1 MAMSLTL
8 RGAAALVR
16 PDGNPYERDQALLA
30 YQRDLLAPYGIEVDE
45 DLMKQSRNIGFR
57 EMAEEL
63 MERCPSPFGTPD
75 LLILAYGLPD
85 RYPLKTVTTR
95 LNALFGGRSRSFALS
110 EQGLRAP
117 FTALRVADAY
127 ARSGKAASLAL
138 FVCEQTTLPYRD
150 PLVHDTPLLDSA
162 VLLYFDTDNDTGARS
177 GFRFRTARAAGVDVP
192 LSDLLADQRPGLPPG
207 LALLVAGPWPPDDQ
221 LGGVGL
227 PVHRCQ
233 PGGYSTSVWLDL
245 ARHHD
250 EWVDRYASLV
260 LCDTDPRTGR
270 SQLAVLT
277 NTCAPELREARL

>member
-1 MAMSLTL
+1 MSLTL

-16 PDGNPYERDQALLA
+16 PDGNAYERDEALLA

-57 EMAEEL
+57 ELAEEL
-63 MERCPSPFGTPD
+63 MDRCPSPFGTPD

-95 LNALFGGRSRSFALS
+95 LNALFGGGSRSFAVS
-110 EQGLRAP
+110 ENGLRAP
-117 FTALRVADAY
+117 FTALRIADAY

-162 VLLYFDTDNDTGARS
+162 VLLYFDTGTDTGYRLIAS
-177 GFRFRTARAAGVDVP
+177 RAAGSDVP
-192 LSDLLADQRPGLPPG
+192 LGELLAGQRPALPPG
-207 LALLVAGPWPPDDQ
+207 PALLVAGPWPTDDQ
-221 LGGVGL
+221 LGGLDL

-233 PGGYSTSVWLDL
+233 PGGYCTSVWLDL
-245 ARHHD
+245 VRHHE
-250 EWVDRYASLV
+250 EWATQYASLV

-270 SQLAVLT
+270 SQVAVLS
-277 NTCAPELREARL
+277 NADVPEIRKARL